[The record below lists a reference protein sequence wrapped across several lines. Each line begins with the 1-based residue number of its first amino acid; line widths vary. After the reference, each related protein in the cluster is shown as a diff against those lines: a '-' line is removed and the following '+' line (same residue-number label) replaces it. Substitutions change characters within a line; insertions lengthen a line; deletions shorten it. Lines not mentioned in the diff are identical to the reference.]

1 MISKCFS
8 YYFRNI
14 ISCFN
19 KFYILQNTSNIQLN
33 ISKRNIKLQCYNRS
47 KENKINEERKRNNI
61 MRPSQSYEYNI
72 FGNRMVDLNVCIIGG
87 GLSSIYTTVLLK
99 QSRFIKDIHLVD
111 LSGKLAGTILD
122 ANHIDT
128 TIRIKYFTKKLISK
142 ALVKTN
148 IVALMDETDFNIDKD
163 PYVQLNKCSKYIH
176 QIVEHIIAICPTALV
191 VVFTKPVT
199 ATLSMVSEIY
209 KHAGKWDP
217 NRLIGSV
224 STEIMR
230 IETITGNILDLNPAF
245 ITIPIAGGADLN
257 TIVPLLSCTKPIN
270 EFTSDQSNALIEL
283 FQATKQDQINF
294 KVKNLALLDGSA
306 AAKLILTL
314 AGGLND
320 FDNVYACAFV
330 RSNVLPVCRFFTSQ
344 LQFGMG
350 GIKKNFGLPKV
361 SSLEVSMIERA
372 IPIINEY
379 IEMGMK
385 ASKCK

>member
-142 ALVKTN
+142 ALVKVRYYN
-148 IVALMDETDFNIDKD
+148 YF
-163 PYVQLNKCSKYIH
+163 
-176 QIVEHIIAICPTALV
+176 II
-191 VVFTKPVT
+191 
-199 ATLSMVSEIY
+199 
-209 KHAGKWDP
+209 
-217 NRLIGSV
+217 
-224 STEIMR
+224 
-230 IETITGNILDLNPAF
+230 
-245 ITIPIAGGADLN
+245 
-257 TIVPLLSCTKPIN
+257 
-270 EFTSDQSNALIEL
+270 
-283 FQATKQDQINF
+283 
-294 KVKNLALLDGSA
+294 
-306 AAKLILTL
+306 
-314 AGGLND
+314 
-320 FDNVYACAFV
+320 
-330 RSNVLPVCRFFTSQ
+330 
-344 LQFGMG
+344 
-350 GIKKNFGLPKV
+350 
-361 SSLEVSMIERA
+361 
-372 IPIINEY
+372 
-379 IEMGMK
+379 MK
-385 ASKCK
+385 